1 MTSEIKTTTGVF
13 GRITAWWHGLFET
26 VPPELAQCEF
36 ECRERNC
43 DAEKFDGCL
52 DRLCIP
58 GKIRGA
64 GASRLCR
71 ASQLR
76 RPAVARMT
84 TNITGALSS
93 VWLTEIIAA
102 LAN

>member
-36 ECRERNC
+36 ECRERTC

-52 DRLCIP
+52 DRVAFQA
-58 GKIRGA
+58 KIRGSEPKAVPCVAASPA
-64 GASRLCR
+64 GG
-71 ASQLR
+71 
-76 RPAVARMT
+76 
-84 TNITGALSS
+84 GANDNKHNGGTF
-93 VWLTEIIAA
+93 VG
-102 LAN
+102 LAD